1 MDLNPRL
8 NIWEYVQSKQFDSN
22 CNCLKHYKSLGG
34 KHNGYE
40 NIKLK
45 TTLSRWGELIKECR
59 NVGKPV
65 RTWCA
70 ENQIS
75 PGKYYYWLKV
85 LRNEV
90 LINSSNNSDLPVPRF
105 TEVKIAAAS
114 NNKVSQRLD
123 IGTAD
128 DNSNNICA
136 TVKVSSFSLQIS
148 KICIW
153 YSKSGP
159 FFQLIL
165 IENWSTILI

>member
-1 MDLNPRL
+1 MDMR
-8 NIWEYVQSKQFDSN
+8 
-22 CNCLKHYKSLGG
+22 
-34 KHNGYE
+34 
-40 NIKLK
+40 
-45 TTLSRWGELIKECR
+45 TLSHQATLSKWGELIKECR
-59 NVGKPV
+59 NSGKPV

-123 IGTAD
+123 MGTAD
-128 DNSNNICA
+128 DNSSNVCA
-136 TVKVSSFSLQIS
+136 ILKVNSFSLQIS
-148 KICIW
+148 NSANLNVLEHTLKVLNSIC
-153 YSKSGP
+153 
-159 FFQLIL
+159 
-165 IENWSTILI
+165 